1 MSLPAISGQPA
12 GRWPY
17 DDGAATP
24 YDVWHGER
32 LRPESARRHPAGR
45 RGRPPCDPDRAR
57 CGAGGTMKERR
68 PACKSQN
75 LTTDA
80 AIFAMARAAHSSE
93 DDTHRD
99 GCSTP

>member
-1 MSLPAISGQPA
+1 
-12 GRWPY
+12 
-17 DDGAATP
+17 
-24 YDVWHGER
+24 
-32 LRPESARRHPAGR
+32 
-45 RGRPPCDPDRAR
+45 
-57 CGAGGTMKERR
+57 MKERR